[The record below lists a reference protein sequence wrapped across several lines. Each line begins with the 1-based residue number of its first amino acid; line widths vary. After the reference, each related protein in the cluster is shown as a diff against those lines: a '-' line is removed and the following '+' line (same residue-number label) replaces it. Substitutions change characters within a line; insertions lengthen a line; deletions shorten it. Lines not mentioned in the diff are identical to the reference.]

1 MKEVYEST
9 GKPLIDTDAK
19 DYIKDG
25 MDDDPEKKMTKLDI
39 LHMSR
44 DAVM

>member
-9 GKPLIDTDAK
+9 GKPLIDTDSK
-19 DYIKDG
+19 DLIKQDI
-25 MDDDPEKKMTKLDI
+25 DDDPEKKLVKADI
-39 LHMSR
+39 LYMSR